1 MMKFR
6 KEKKERPHIEITSLI
21 DIIFILLIFFMISS
35 TFLKPVVKI
44 KLPVSAVKEK
54 VKKKKIPIFLTN
66 DDRLFFNKK
75 EINIKSLQ
83 YFVEKELDKNSDS
96 DAVVLLN
103 CDEDVVFKKVILV
116 MDILKNSGVKNVAI
130 SHKPEK

>member
-6 KEKKERPHIEITSLI
+6 KEKRERPHIEIISLI

-35 TFLKPVVKI
+35 TFLKPVIKI
-44 KLPVSAVKEK
+44 KLPVSAVREK
-54 VKKKKIPIFLTN
+54 VKKEKIPIFLSKDN
-66 DDRLFFNKK
+66 RLFFNKK

-83 YFVEKELDKNSDS
+83 YFIEKELDKNPDI
-96 DAVVLLN
+96 VVLFN
-103 CDEDVVFKKVILV
+103 CDEEVAFKKVVLV

-130 SHKPEK
+130 SHRPKR

>member
-1 MMKFR
+1 MAIKTRNKR
-6 KEKKERPHIEITSLI
+6 KIEFNMASMSDLV
-21 DIIFILLIFFMISS
+21 FLLLIFFMISS
-35 TFLKPVVKI
+35 TFLKPVIKI

-54 VKKKKIPIFLTN
+54 VKKKKIPIFLTK

-83 YFVEKELDKNSDS
+83 YFVEKELDKNP
-96 DAVVLLN
+96 DAVVLFN

>member
-21 DIIFILLIFFMISS
+21 DIILILLIFFMISS
-35 TFLKPVVKI
+35 TFLKPVIKI

-54 VKKKKIPIFLTN
+54 VKKKKIPIFLTR

-83 YFVEKELDKNSDS
+83 YFVEKELDKNP
-96 DAVVLLN
+96 DAVVLFN

>member
-35 TFLKPVVKI
+35 TFLKPVIKI
-44 KLPVSAVKEK
+44 KLPVSAIKEK
-54 VKKKKIPIFLTN
+54 VKKKKIPIFLTK

-83 YFVEKELDKNSDS
+83 YFVEKELDKNP
-96 DAVVLLN
+96 DAVVLFN

-130 SHKPEK
+130 THKPKK

>member
-35 TFLKPVVKI
+35 TFLKPVIKI
-44 KLPVSAVKEK
+44 KLPVSAIKEK
-54 VKKKKIPIFLTN
+54 VKKKKIPIFLTK

-83 YFVEKELDKNSDS
+83 YFVEKELDKNP
-96 DAVVLLN
+96 DAVVLFN
-103 CDEDVVFKKVILV
+103 CDEDVVFKKVVLV
-116 MDILKNSGVKNVAI
+116 MDILKNSGVKDVAI
-130 SHKPEK
+130 SHKPKK

>member
-35 TFLKPVVKI
+35 TFLKPVIKI

-54 VKKKKIPIFLTN
+54 VKKKKIPIFLTR

-83 YFVEKELDKNSDS
+83 YFVEKELDKNP
-96 DAVVLLN
+96 DAVVLFN